1 VHLVL
6 KARIV
11 SGILTRMQQA
21 GLVLVVEDE
30 DPVRRYTVS
39 LLEELGYRVL
49 QAVDGT
55 EALAVLRER
64 GAEISAMLLDHS
76 MPGMSGGE
84 VLAEV
89 EREGLSVPVVL
100 TSGHDRTVLER
111 RFAGHDVAGYLQKPF
126 RIEALDESVRLAVAK
141 RAQAS

>member
-1 VHLVL
+1 
-6 KARIV
+6 
-11 SGILTRMQQA
+11 MQQA

-49 QAVDGT
+49 QAADGT
-55 EALAVLRER
+55 EALAILRER
-64 GAEISAMLLDHS
+64 RAEVSVMLLDHS
-76 MPGMSGGE
+76 MPGLSGGE
-84 VLAEV
+84 VLTEV

-100 TSGHDRTVLER
+100 TSGHDRTVLQH